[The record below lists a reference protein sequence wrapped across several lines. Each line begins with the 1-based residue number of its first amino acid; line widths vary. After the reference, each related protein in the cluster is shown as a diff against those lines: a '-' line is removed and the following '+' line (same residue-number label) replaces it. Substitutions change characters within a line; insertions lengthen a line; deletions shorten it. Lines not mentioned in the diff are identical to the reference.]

1 VRIRRIRAQPRTLDR
16 ANQRGQ
22 TAQCFILL
30 GALMVGAP
38 LLSFAGRCAVV
49 TGAGRGFG
57 EQIAV
62 DLAALGAAVGILDVD
77 GDAADECAARLEAG
91 GARALGVACDIS
103 DAAQVRSAF
112 AEVAGGI
119 GEVDVLV
126 NNAGIATF
134 TPFLETTEEE
144 FDRIF
149 AVNYTGT
156 FNCCREVVPGMV
168 ERGYGRIVNISSVAG
183 KRGGGFLGRV
193 TYSSTK
199 AGVIGFT
206 KALARELAPHGVT
219 VNAVAPGAMDTEMTK
234 VLRDDE
240 ELLARVLAAIPMG
253 RRGGIQDVADAV
265 CFLASDLAGYL
276 TGETIDID
284 GGVTME

>member
-1 VRIRRIRAQPRTLDR
+1 V
-16 ANQRGQ
+16 GQ
-22 TAQCFILL
+22 
-30 GALMVGAP
+30 P
-38 LLSFAGRCAVV
+38 LLTFAGRCVVV

-62 DLAALGAAVGILDVD
+62 DLAALGAAVGVLDVD
-77 GDAADECAARLEAG
+77 GEAASACVARLRAS
-91 GARALGVACDIS
+91 GARATAATCDVS
-103 DAAQVRSAF
+103 DAAGVQSAF
-112 AEVAGGI
+112 ASVVEELEG
-119 GEVDVLV
+119 VDVLV

-156 FNCCREVVPGMV
+156 FNCCQAVVPGMV
-168 ERGYGRIVNISSVAG
+168 ERGYGRIVNVASVAG

-219 VNAVAPGAMDTEMTK
+219 VNAVAPGAIDTEMTK
-234 VLRDDE
+234 VLRDDQ

-253 RRGGIQDVADAV
+253 RRGEIQEVSDAV
-265 CFLASDLAGYL
+265 CFLASDLAAYM
-276 TGETIDID
+276 TGETIDVD

>member
-1 VRIRRIRAQPRTLDR
+1 VEP
-16 ANQRGQ
+16 G
-22 TAQCFILL
+22 
-30 GALMVGAP
+30 

-57 EQIAV
+57 EQIAL
-62 DLAALGAAVGILDVD
+62 DLAALGAAVGVLDVD
-77 GDAADECAARLEAG
+77 GEAASACAGRLGEG
-91 GARALGVACDIS
+91 GARAAAAACDVA
-103 DAAQVRSAF
+103 DLAGVRSAF
-112 AEVAGGI
+112 EVLTVELGG
-119 GEVDVLV
+119 VDILV
-126 NNAGIATF
+126 NNAGIAAF

-149 AVNYTGT
+149 AINYTGIY
-156 FNCCREVVPGMV
+156 NCCQAVVAGMV
-168 ERGYGRIVNISSVAG
+168 DRRYGRIVNIASVAG

-206 KALARELAPHGVT
+206 KALARELAPHGIT

-234 VLRDDE
+234 VLREND

-253 RRGGIQDVADAV
+253 RRGEIQDVSDAV
-265 CFLASDLAGYL
+265 CFLASDLAGYM
-276 TGETIDID
+276 TGETIDVD

>member
-1 VRIRRIRAQPRTLDR
+1 
-16 ANQRGQ
+16 
-22 TAQCFILL
+22 
-30 GALMVGAP
+30 M
-38 LLSFAGRCAVV
+38 SFAGRCAVV

-62 DLAALGAAVGILDVD
+62 DLAALGASVGVVDLD
-77 GDAADECAARLEAG
+77 GDAAAACVARLEEAG
-91 GARALGVACDIS
+91 ASAVAATCDIS
-103 DAAQVRSAF
+103 DAASVRTAF
-112 AEVAGGI
+112 AAVQDRLGA
-119 GEVDVLV
+119 VDVLV
-126 NNAGIATF
+126 NNAGIAAF

-156 FNCCREVVPGMV
+156 FNCCQAVVAGMI
-168 ERGYGRIVNISSVAG
+168 ERRYGRIVNISSVAG

-193 TYSSTK
+193 TYSSAK

-234 VLRDDE
+234 VLRDDA
-240 ELLARVLAAIPMG
+240 ELLARVVASIPLG
-253 RRGGIQDVADAV
+253 RRGDIQDVSDAT

-276 TGETIDID
+276 TGETINVD
-284 GGVTME
+284 GGVMME

>member
-1 VRIRRIRAQPRTLDR
+1 
-16 ANQRGQ
+16 
-22 TAQCFILL
+22 L
-30 GALMVGAP
+30 GEAF
-38 LLSFAGRCAVV
+38 LSFAGRCAVV

-57 EQIAV
+57 ERIAA
-62 DLAALGAAVGILDVD
+62 DLAALGAAVGVLDVD
-77 GDAADECAARLEAG
+77 GDAAGACAARLEAG
-91 GARALGVACDIS
+91 GARAAAAACDVA
-103 DAAQVRSAF
+103 D
-112 AEVAGGI
+112 VAGVQAAFTSIATELGP
-119 GEVDVLV
+119 VDVLV

-149 AVNYTGT
+149 AVNYTGM
-156 FNCCREVVPGMV
+156 FNCCQAVVPGMV
-168 ERGYGRIVNISSVAG
+168 ERGYGRIVNVSSVAG

-206 KALARELAPHGVT
+206 KALARELAPHGIT

-240 ELLARVLAAIPMG
+240 ELLARVLTAIPMG
-253 RRGGIQDVADAV
+253 RRGEIQDVSDAV
-265 CFLASDLAGYL
+265 CFLASDAAAYM

>member
-1 VRIRRIRAQPRTLDR
+1 VIPATL
-16 ANQRGQ
+16 
-22 TAQCFILL
+22 
-30 GALMVGAP
+30 
-38 LLSFAGRCAVV
+38 AGRCAVV

-77 GDAADECAARLEAG
+77 AAAARACAARLEAA
-91 GARALGVACDIS
+91 GARAAAVTCDVSDFAGVQA
-103 DAAQVRSAF
+103 AF
-112 AEVAGGI
+112 AAVRDSL
-119 GEVDVLV
+119 GEVDILV
-126 NNAGIATF
+126 NNAGIAAF

-144 FDRIF
+144 FDRVF

-156 FNCCREVVPGMV
+156 FNCCKAAVPGMV
-168 ERGYGRIVNISSVAG
+168 ERRYGRIVNISSVAG

-193 TYSSTK
+193 TYSSAK

-206 KALARELAPHGVT
+206 KALARELAPHGIT

-234 VLRDDE
+234 ILRDDE
-240 ELLARVLAAIPMG
+240 ELLARVVSAIPMG
-253 RRGGIQDVADAV
+253 RRGEIQDVADAV
-265 CFLASDLAGYL
+265 CFLASDLAGYM
-276 TGETIDID
+276 TGETIDVD